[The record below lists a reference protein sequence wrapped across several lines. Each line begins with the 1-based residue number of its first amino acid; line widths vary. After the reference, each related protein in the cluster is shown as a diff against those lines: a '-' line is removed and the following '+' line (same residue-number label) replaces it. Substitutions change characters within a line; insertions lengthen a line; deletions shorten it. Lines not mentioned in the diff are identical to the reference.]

1 MFFRSLS
8 AVLINV
14 TPFVCFV
21 RQEQKKT
28 FFKQKHILERGWLDN
43 RTKHLGNAESKFI
56 IETSDQ
62 LNGVCKGK
70 QQRKQQS
77 TCSLK
82 KIYDILKIQ
91 ISEKITLW
99 CNFFSDHNLS
109 KNVECAYAYDAAY
122 HKSKWEEGLCLN
134 IRHFSRSR
142 DFQKSV
148 NTDSWVT
155 TNIA

>member
-8 AVLINV
+8 VVLINV

-21 RQEQKKT
+21 LQEQKKT

-43 RTKHLGNAESKFI
+43 RAEHLGNAESQFI
-56 IETSDQ
+56 IETSNQ
-62 LNGVCKGK
+62 LNGVCNGK

-91 ISEKITLW
+91 ISKKITLW
-99 CNFFSDHNLS
+99 CNFFL
-109 KNVECAYAYDAAY
+109 
-122 HKSKWEEGLCLN
+122 
-134 IRHFSRSR
+134 
-142 DFQKSV
+142 
-148 NTDSWVT
+148 VT
-155 TNIA
+155 TWAKMLSVRMRMTRHTTRASEKKGCV